1 MNVEQM
7 VEALTWEKKMKQP
20 TKQTLRN
27 HPNDKTSGI
36 LDPNFRYTPSYA
48 TDIRETFKAMGW
60 IAPSIKKQTMTY
72 EQYEIESRIP
82 F

>member
-7 VEALTWEKKMKQP
+7 VEALTWEKKMNH

-27 HPNDKTSGI
+27 HPNAKTSGI

-48 TDIRETFKAMGW
+48 TDIRETFKQMGW